1 MPVAL
6 ITGCSTGIGFETAAA
21 MARAGYEV
29 FATMRNPGAAPDLA
43 ALAAKE
49 NLPITIV
56 QMDVDSDESV
66 RDGMQQIL
74 PRSRRIDVLVNNAGV
89 GGGGPVEEADIAEY
103 RRVME
108 TNFFGVLRCTQAVL
122 PGMRQQRSG
131 HIINIS
137 SVAGRMAMAPQAAYA
152 ASKWALEAMSEVLA
166 QEVKPFGIL
175 VALVEPGV
183 IATPIF
189 AKTKQREWGA
199 YYPQPR
205 RMMALFKAS
214 LQNPTPPSVV
224 ADKIVGIVQSGDAT
238 LRHPAGPD
246 ANGFLS
252 WRASMTDE
260 QWIAWGGAESDEEWL
275 RNMKRDLGLDIRL

>member
-74 PRSRRIDVLVNNAGV
+74 ARSRRIDVLVNNAGV

-122 PGMRQQRSG
+122 PGMRLQRSC

-166 QEVKPFGIL
+166 QEVKRFGIL

-189 AKTKQREWGA
+189 AKAKQREWGV

-224 ADKIVGIVQSGDAT
+224 AHKIVGIVQSGDAT